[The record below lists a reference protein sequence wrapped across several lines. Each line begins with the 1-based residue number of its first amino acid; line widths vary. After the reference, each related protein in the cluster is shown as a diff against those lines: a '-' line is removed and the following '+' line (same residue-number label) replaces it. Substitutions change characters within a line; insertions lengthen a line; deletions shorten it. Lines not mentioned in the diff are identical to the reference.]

1 MTDFKA
7 QQVALATLQPSQTDK
22 AQAAISK
29 KYDFL
34 QESVIGKPGKTI
46 ALKTISNHIIIDP
59 KTPIH
64 TWDVVIIKRTS
75 GDFEYAIVS
84 RLDFSMASKDQIL
97 AVTFTLKDGRSQKTL
112 ILGNLPKNVFLLSK
126 EQKAEYEKYMAE

>member
-7 QQVALATLQPSQTDK
+7 NQVALATLQPSQTDK

-46 ALKTISNHIIIDP
+46 ALKTISNHKIIDP
-59 KTPIH
+59 KTPLH
-64 TWDVVIIKRTS
+64 TLDVVIIKRSS
-75 GDFEYAIVS
+75 GQLEYAIVS
-84 RLDFSMASKDQIL
+84 SLNFSMASKDQIL
-97 AVTFTLKDGRSQKTL
+97 SVTFTLKDGRSQKTL
-112 ILGNLPKNVFLLSK
+112 TLGNLSKNVFLLSK
-126 EQKAEYEKYMAE
+126 EQKAEYNNFMKE